1 MTNNKWY
8 TVNNEEADVVV
19 SSRVRLARNLRD
31 LPFPRR
37 MTPEQRRELC
47 GRVSKAID
55 AGKFTGGLA
64 FSKLDM
70 GKLTNEQVLSL
81 VERHCIS
88 PEFAQEREGR
98 LLLLSADESVSVMVG
113 EEDHLR
119 IQVISANKNLASCME
134 LANQL
139 DDLLDEQLEFAFDE
153 KLGYLTQCPTNLGTG
168 LRASVML
175 HLPALEQTGAAAKLA
190 ANVQKLGL
198 TLRGTYGEGSKAQ
211 GSLYQ
216 LSNQVTL
223 GISEEAAVQN
233 LSGIAQQIIDQERR
247 ARKALAE
254 QPNLCDAIWRA
265 YGVLRYCRSLSSEEF
280 IKYLSFVRLGAAL
293 GYFEQLDFAALDT
306 LLYTAGAGSIMA
318 AQRRQMSPAQRDT
331 ARAEMVRQAL
341 AGSAA

>member
-1 MTNNKWY
+1 
-8 TVNNEEADVVV
+8 
-19 SSRVRLARNLRD
+19 
-31 LPFPRR
+31 
-37 MTPEQRRELC
+37 
-47 GRVSKAID
+47 
-55 AGKFTGGLA
+55 
-64 FSKLDM
+64 M

-88 PEFAQEREGR
+88 PEFAQEKEGR

-119 IQVISANKNLASCME
+119 IQVISANKNLASCMA

-254 QPNLCDAIWRA
+254 QPNLCDAIWAR
-265 YGVLRYCRSLSSEEF
+265 LRRLEILPQPEF
-280 IKYLSFVRLGAAL
+280 GRIHKVSFLC
-293 GYFEQLDFAALDT
+293 
-306 LLYTAGAGSIMA
+306 TAGSRPGIF
-318 AQRRQMSPAQRDT
+318 
-331 ARAEMVRQAL
+331 
-341 AGSAA
+341 

>member
-1 MTNNKWY
+1 M
-8 TVNNEEADVVV
+8 
-19 SSRVRLARNLRD
+19 
-31 LPFPRR
+31 
-37 MTPEQRRELC
+37 
-47 GRVSKAID
+47 
-55 AGKFTGGLA
+55 
-64 FSKLDM
+64 
-70 GKLTNEQVLSL
+70 
-81 VERHCIS
+81 
-88 PEFAQEREGR
+88 
-98 LLLLSADESVSVMVG
+98 
-113 EEDHLR
+113 
-119 IQVISANKNLASCME
+119 
-134 LANQL
+134 
-139 DDLLDEQLEFAFDE
+139 
-153 KLGYLTQCPTNLGTG
+153 
-168 LRASVML
+168 
-175 HLPALEQTGAAAKLA
+175 EQTGAAAKLA

-318 AQRRQMSPAQRDT
+318 AQRRQMSPVQRDA

-341 AGSAA
+341 AGSAV